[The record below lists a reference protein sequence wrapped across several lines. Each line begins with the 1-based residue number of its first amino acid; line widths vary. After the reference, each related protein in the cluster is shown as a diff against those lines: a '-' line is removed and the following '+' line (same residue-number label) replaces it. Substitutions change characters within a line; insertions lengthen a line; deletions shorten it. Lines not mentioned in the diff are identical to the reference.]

1 LISELLGILVQIW
14 NVIWP
19 FQIVAQWEQ
28 GNYYVFGRYWKTV
41 GPGLYPV
48 VPWFFKI
55 IDVSVARGIVG
66 TGRQD
71 ITTADGGTLSYA
83 ATAPLWVRDANK
95 AINDVDDVK
104 TTAQELFTSV
114 LSEKLADV
122 DAGRLDPQ
130 SRGRLV
136 SDLQR
141 WCNTE
146 GAEWGLEFG
155 RVRFT
160 SYVRNVKTYRLLTDA
175 NAVVNW

>member
-71 ITTADGGTLSYA
+71 ITTADGGNSA
-83 ATAPLWVRDANK
+83 ALGARRQQGDQRRRRRQ
-95 AINDVDDVK
+95 DDG
-104 TTAQELFTSV
+104 
-114 LSEKLADV
+114 
-122 DAGRLDPQ
+122 AGALHE
-130 SRGRLV
+130 
-136 SDLQR
+136 
-141 WCNTE
+141 C
-146 GAEWGLEFG
+146 
-155 RVRFT
+155 
-160 SYVRNVKTYRLLTDA
+160 
-175 NAVVNW
+175 AVGETC